1 VGNKGKI
8 GSVLVVGGGI
18 AGMQS
23 AIDLA
28 ESGFKVYLVE
38 RSPAIG
44 GHMAQLDKTF
54 PTNDCAMCTLAPR
67 MVDAGRHINIE
78 RLTYSE
84 VLGIQG
90 EPGHFQV
97 TIKEKARSVDAE
109 KCTGCGECTLHCPVQ
124 YQAYPRLVEV
134 VAPPILPEEK
144 EKVDA
149 IINRYAYKKAPLL
162 SVLQGIN
169 AEFNY
174 LPQGALYYVSRR
186 LQVPM
191 AHIIAV
197 ASFYAL
203 FSLKPRGK
211 HIVSVCQGTAC
222 FARGAERLM
231 DRLQD
236 VLEIKVGEVTPDKK
250 FSLEMVRCVGC
261 CALAPVIKVGEQV
274 HGKLRPSQ
282 VADII
287 RSY

>member
-1 VGNKGKI
+1 MGIEGKT

-38 RSPAIG
+38 SSPAIG

-78 RLTYSE
+78 KLTYSE

-97 TIKEKARSVDAE
+97 TIKQKARSVDAD
-109 KCTGCGECTLHCPVQ
+109 KCAGCGECTLHCPVQ
-124 YQAYPRLVEV
+124 YQAYTQLVEV
-134 VAPPILPEEK
+134 IAPPLLPEEK
-144 EKVDA
+144 EKVDTL
-149 IINRYAYKKAPLL
+149 INRYAYKRAPLL

-169 AEFNY
+169 TEFNY

-186 LQVPM
+186 LQVPV
-191 AHIIAV
+191 AHIISV
-197 ASFYAL
+197 ATFYAL

-236 VLEIKVGEVTPDKK
+236 VLEVKVGEVTPDKK

-261 CALAPVIKVGEQV
+261 CALAPVIKVGERV

-287 RSY
+287 KGY